1 MKKIVSLFIFLLLL
15 VGCSLSNS
23 PTSKVEELLNKY
35 QTLDSDIKSGIDD
48 VLKEENLNDS
58 QKERYRKVIE
68 KQYRNLAYEIK
79 DERIDGDTATITVE
93 IEVIDYKKLNSLASG
108 LWSRNLPI
116 EADRGNIYTV
126 DGEAIA
132 SNLTTTSL
140 VFIPNQ
146 IKNKDL
152 VAEKISEILDV
163 PKSKI
168 EEHLYKKSM
177 MEKVH
182 PEGRRLSYE
191 IADKIENLHFD
202 GVYLLKES
210 KRYYPH
216 NEMLSH
222 VLGYVGIDNQGLS
235 GLELEY
241 DDILTGEYGS
251 IQYFS
256 DAKGN
261 NLERNSVYVEPED
274 GLDIYLTVDYGI
286 QSSIERELDNVVLR
300 YNPDGAWAIAMDPNT
315 GEILGMSSRPNFNPN
330 SYKDYDTET
339 INRNMAIWASYEPG
353 STFKI
358 LTLSAAVNEGKVDL
372 LKDTFYD
379 GGSVNVDGARIKCW
393 KHGGHGSQTFL
404 EVVQNSCNPGFV
416 ELGNRL
422 GKETLFDYINKFGYG
437 KKTGIDLNGEATG
450 ILFSLDKVGPVE
462 LATTAFGQGVS
473 VTALQQV
480 VAVSAAIN
488 GGTLYKP
495 YIVKRVAYHENGQII
510 KEVKPTIVR
519 DNIVTKDTSEKVR
532 MTLESVVSLGTGR
545 NAYIDGYRV
554 GGKTGTAQKVNNGIY
569 MQGNYIVSFIGF
581 LPANDPKIVVYLAI
595 DNPKGVTQYGGTVSA
610 PIVKN
615 IMEDAITSL
624 NIEKQDGGTEKK
636 YQWYDKKYYN
646 VPNVVGKSKKEATS
660 MLKSFS
666 VEYSGSGDVVVS
678 QSPDSDSRIAEG
690 EKVRLYLG

>member
-1 MKKIVSLFIFLLLL
+1 MFNKGIHKRIKIVLLIILFIFAIIIA
-15 VGCSLSNS
+15 
-23 PTSKVEELLNKY
+23 KVFY
-35 QTLDSDIKSGIDD
+35 
-48 VLKEENLNDS
+48 
-58 QKERYRKVIE
+58 
-68 KQYRNLAYEIK
+68 
-79 DERIDGDTATITVE
+79 

-126 DGEAIA
+126 DGESIA

-177 MEKVH
+177 MERVH

-300 YNPDGAWAIAMDPNT
+300 YNPDGAWAIAMNPNT

-379 GGSVNVDGARIKCW
+379 GGSINVDGARIKCW

-510 KEVKPTIVR
+510 KEVKPTIIR
-519 DNIVTKDTSEKVR
+519 NNIVTKDTSEKVR

-615 IMEDAITSL
+615 IMEDAIISL

-636 YQWYDKKYYN
+636 YQWYDKKYYT

-666 VEYSGSGDVVVS
+666 VEYSGSGDVVVN